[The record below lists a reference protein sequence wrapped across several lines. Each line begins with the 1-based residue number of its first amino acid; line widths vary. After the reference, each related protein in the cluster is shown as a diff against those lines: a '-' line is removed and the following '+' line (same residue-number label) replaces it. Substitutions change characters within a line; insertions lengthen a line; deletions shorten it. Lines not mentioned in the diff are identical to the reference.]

1 MKGADVRT
9 KEGRAVIVRY
19 FTWKEW
25 GFTALCVVFVIFQAY
40 LDLRIPEYMTA
51 ITDAIM
57 DNESPSVIT
66 GYGAEMM
73 LCSILSIAASLLGT
87 MMAVRA
93 ATSLC
98 YLLREKLFDKV
109 SEFTPGDVDRFSV
122 DSLITRSTND
132 VSQIQQF
139 LTRSM
144 QTLILVPVITAW
156 ALMKISGSEWEWT
169 AVTAAGVVIT
179 VLSIA
184 LVVWKTRPGY
194 KRIPV
199 LTDRINHHA
208 LEHLT
213 GLRVVRAY
221 NAERF
226 QERKFE
232 ESSDDMMDN
241 SLRIWRV
248 SSITPTL
255 SSSISNF
262 LMLAIYWLGILLLSG
277 TTDHDHQVLLF
288 SDMIVF
294 SAYAVQILNAFMKLG
309 MMIQFSSRAFASIG
323 RVNELLDYDP
333 AIPDG
338 TYDGKGDESGTVEF
352 QNVSFTYPGTDVEVL
367 HDVSFKI
374 ERGETVAIMGATG
387 AGKSTLVNLIM
398 RLYKCT
404 EGRVLVNGVDVLE
417 YDRKALNSQ
426 ISFVPQ
432 TNTIFTGTIEFNI
445 NYGSTA
451 PERDMDDIHMAESIA
466 QASEFIDNLE
476 GNESFELTEEGRNLS
491 GGQRQRISIARAVC
505 KNAPI
510 WILDDPFSALDF
522 ITDSRL
528 RSAIREYREAPTK
541 VFVAQR
547 VGTVMDSDKII
558 VLDEGRIVG
567 IGSHEELMRDCELYR
582 EVAESQLSE
591 VTE

>member
-9 KEGRAVIVRY
+9 EVGRAVIVRY

-40 LDLRIPEYMTA
+40 LDLRIPEYMTV

-277 TTDHDHQVLLF
+277 TADHDHQVLLF

-323 RVNELLDYDP
+323 RVNELLGYDP

-374 ERGETVAIMGATG
+374 GRGETVAIMGATG

-505 KNAPI
+505 KDAPI

-528 RSAIREYREAPTK
+528 RSAIREYRKAPTK

-591 VTE
+591 VRE

>member
-40 LDLRIPEYMTA
+40 LDLRIPEYMTV

-57 DNESPSVIT
+57 ENESPSVIT

>member
-1 MKGADVRT
+1 M
-9 KEGRAVIVRY
+9 IVRY

-73 LCSILSIAASLLGT
+73 LCSFLSIAASLLGT

-338 TYDGKGDESGTVEF
+338 TYDGNGDESGTVEF

>member
-1 MKGADVRT
+1 M
-9 KEGRAVIVRY
+9 IIRY

-25 GFTALCVVFVIFQAY
+25 GFTALCVVLVIFQAY
-40 LDLRIPEYMTA
+40 LDLRIPEYMTV

-57 DNESPSVIT
+57 DNEDPSVIT

-87 MMAVRA
+87 MMAVKA

-169 AVTAAGVVIT
+169 AVTAVGVVIT

-277 TTDHDHQVLLF
+277 TADHDHQVLLF

-323 RVNELLDYDP
+323 RVNELLGYDP

-374 ERGETVAIMGATG
+374 GRGETVAIMGATG

-398 RLYKCT
+398 RFYKCT
-404 EGRVLVNGVDVLE
+404 EGRVLVNGVNVLE
-417 YDRKALNSQ
+417 YERKALNSQ

-505 KNAPI
+505 KDAPI

-582 EVAESQLSE
+582 EVAESQLSG

>member
-1 MKGADVRT
+1 
-9 KEGRAVIVRY
+9 
-19 FTWKEW
+19 
-25 GFTALCVVFVIFQAY
+25 
-40 LDLRIPEYMTA
+40 
-51 ITDAIM
+51 
-57 DNESPSVIT
+57 
-66 GYGAEMM
+66 
-73 LCSILSIAASLLGT
+73 
-87 MMAVRA
+87 
-93 ATSLC
+93 
-98 YLLREKLFDKV
+98 
-109 SEFTPGDVDRFSV
+109 
-122 DSLITRSTND
+122 
-132 VSQIQQF
+132 
-139 LTRSM
+139 
-144 QTLILVPVITAW
+144 
-156 ALMKISGSEWEWT
+156 
-169 AVTAAGVVIT
+169 
-179 VLSIA
+179 
-184 LVVWKTRPGY
+184 
-194 KRIPV
+194 
-199 LTDRINHHA
+199 
-208 LEHLT
+208 
-213 GLRVVRAY
+213 
-221 NAERF
+221 
-226 QERKFE
+226 
-232 ESSDDMMDN
+232 MMDN

-277 TTDHDHQVLLF
+277 TADHDHQVLLF

-309 MMIQFSSRAFASIG
+309 IMIQFSSRAFASIG
-323 RVNELLDYDP
+323 RVNELLGYDP

-505 KNAPI
+505 KDAPI

>member
-1 MKGADVRT
+1 M
-9 KEGRAVIVRY
+9 IVRY

-40 LDLRIPEYMTA
+40 LDLRIPEYMTV

-66 GYGAEMM
+66 GYGTEMM

-277 TTDHDHQVLLF
+277 TADHDHQVLLF

-309 MMIQFSSRAFASIG
+309 MMIQFSSRAFASIE
-323 RVNELLDYDP
+323 RVNELLDYVP

-338 TYDGKGDESGTVEF
+338 TYEGIGDENGTVEF

-398 RLYKCT
+398 RFYKCT

-505 KNAPI
+505 KDAPI

-528 RSAIREYREAPTK
+528 RSAIREYRDAPTK

>member
-1 MKGADVRT
+1 M
-9 KEGRAVIVRY
+9 IIRY

-40 LDLRIPEYMTA
+40 LDLRIPEYMTV

-57 DNESPSVIT
+57 DNENPSVIT

-73 LCSILSIAASLLGT
+73 LCSILSITASLLGT

-255 SSSISNF
+255 SSGISNF

-277 TTDHDHQVLLF
+277 TADHDHQVLLF

-294 SAYAVQILNAFMKLG
+294 SAYAIQILNAFMKLG

-323 RVNELLDYDP
+323 RVNELLGYGP

-338 TYDGKGDESGTVEF
+338 TYEGIGDENGTVEF

-374 ERGETVAIMGATG
+374 DRGETVAIMGATG

-398 RLYKCT
+398 RFYKCT

-491 GGQRQRISIARAVC
+491 GGQRQRISIARAIC
-505 KNAPI
+505 KDAPI

-528 RSAIREYREAPTK
+528 RSAIREYRDAPTK

-567 IGSHEELMRDCELYR
+567 IGSHEELMKSCELYR

-591 VTE
+591 VKE

>member
-1 MKGADVRT
+1 M
-9 KEGRAVIVRY
+9 IVRY

-40 LDLRIPEYMTA
+40 LDLRIPEYMTV

-156 ALMKISGSEWEWT
+156 ALMKISGSEWVWT

-179 VLSIA
+179 VLSIS

-277 TTDHDHQVLLF
+277 TADHDHQVLLF

-505 KNAPI
+505 KDAPI

>member
-1 MKGADVRT
+1 M
-9 KEGRAVIVRY
+9 IVRY

-40 LDLRIPEYMTA
+40 LDLRIPEYMTV

-277 TTDHDHQVLLF
+277 TADHDHQVLLF

-323 RVNELLDYDP
+323 RVNELLGYDP

-374 ERGETVAIMGATG
+374 GRGETVAIMGATG

-417 YDRKALNSQ
+417 YDREALNSQ

-476 GNESFELTEEGRNLS
+476 GNESCELTEEGRNLS

-505 KNAPI
+505 KDAPI

>member
-40 LDLRIPEYMTA
+40 LDLRIPEYMTV

-57 DNESPSVIT
+57 ENESPSVIT

-73 LCSILSIAASLLGT
+73 LCSFLSIAASLLGT

-505 KNAPI
+505 KDAPI

>member
-1 MKGADVRT
+1 M
-9 KEGRAVIVRY
+9 IVRY

-40 LDLRIPEYMTA
+40 LDLRIPEYMTV

-169 AVTAAGVVIT
+169 AVTAVGVVIT

-387 AGKSTLVNLIM
+387 AGKSTLVNLII

-505 KNAPI
+505 KDAPI

-582 EVAESQLSE
+582 EVAVSQLSE

>member
-9 KEGRAVIVRY
+9 EEGRAVIVRY

-40 LDLRIPEYMTA
+40 LDLRIPEYMTV

-277 TTDHDHQVLLF
+277 TADHDHQVLLF

-309 MMIQFSSRAFASIG
+309 IMIQFSSRAFASIG

-374 ERGETVAIMGATG
+374 GRGETVAIMGATG

-398 RLYKCT
+398 RFYKCT

-505 KNAPI
+505 KDAPI

-528 RSAIREYREAPTK
+528 RSAIREYRKAPTK

>member
-9 KEGRAVIVRY
+9 EVGRAVIVRY

-40 LDLRIPEYMTA
+40 LDLRIPEYMTV

-98 YLLREKLFDKV
+98 YLLRERLFDKV

-277 TTDHDHQVLLF
+277 TADHDHQVLLF

-323 RVNELLDYDP
+323 RVNELLGYDP

-374 ERGETVAIMGATG
+374 GRGETVAIMGATG

-505 KNAPI
+505 KDAPI

-528 RSAIREYREAPTK
+528 RSAIREYRKAPTK

>member
-179 VLSIA
+179 VLSIS

>member
-1 MKGADVRT
+1 M
-9 KEGRAVIVRY
+9 IVRY

-40 LDLRIPEYMTA
+40 LDLRIPEYMTV

-87 MMAVRA
+87 MMAVGA

-98 YLLREKLFDKV
+98 CLLRERLFDKV

-169 AVTAAGVVIT
+169 AVTAVGVVIT

-277 TTDHDHQVLLF
+277 TADHDHRVLLF

-309 MMIQFSSRAFASIG
+309 IMIQFSSRAFASIG

-404 EGRVLVNGVDVLE
+404 EGRVLVSGVDVLE

-505 KNAPI
+505 KDAPI

>member
-40 LDLRIPEYMTA
+40 LDLRIPEYMTV

-179 VLSIA
+179 ALSIA

-505 KNAPI
+505 KDAPI

>member
-9 KEGRAVIVRY
+9 KEGRDVIVRY

-40 LDLRIPEYMTA
+40 LDLRIPEYMTV

-169 AVTAAGVVIT
+169 AVTAVGVVIT

-505 KNAPI
+505 KDAPI

>member
-1 MKGADVRT
+1 M
-9 KEGRAVIVRY
+9 IVRY

-40 LDLRIPEYMTA
+40 LDLRIPEYMTV

-57 DNESPSVIT
+57 DNENPSVIT

-255 SSSISNF
+255 SSGISNF

-277 TTDHDHQVLLF
+277 TADHDHQVLLF

-294 SAYAVQILNAFMKLG
+294 SAYAIQILNAFMKLG
-309 MMIQFSSRAFASIG
+309 MMIQFSSRAFASIE
-323 RVNELLDYDP
+323 RVNELLDYVP

-338 TYDGKGDESGTVEF
+338 TYEGIGDENGTVEF

-374 ERGETVAIMGATG
+374 GRGETVAIMGATG

-398 RLYKCT
+398 RFYKCT

-505 KNAPI
+505 KDAPI

>member
-40 LDLRIPEYMTA
+40 LDLRIPEYMTV

-73 LCSILSIAASLLGT
+73 LCSFLSIAASLLGT

-505 KNAPI
+505 KDAPI

>member
-1 MKGADVRT
+1 M
-9 KEGRAVIVRY
+9 IIRY

-40 LDLRIPEYMTA
+40 LDLRIPEYMTV

-73 LCSILSIAASLLGT
+73 LCSVLSIAASLLGT

-294 SAYAVQILNAFMKLG
+294 SAYAIQILNAFMKLG

-323 RVNELLDYDP
+323 RVNELLDYVP
-333 AIPDG
+333 AIPNG
-338 TYDGKGDESGTVEF
+338 SYDGNGDESGTVEF
-352 QNVSFTYPGTDVEVL
+352 RNVSFTYPGTDVEVL

-491 GGQRQRISIARAVC
+491 GGQRQRISIARAIC
-505 KNAPI
+505 KDAPI

-528 RSAIREYREAPTK
+528 RSAIREYRDAPTK

>member
-1 MKGADVRT
+1 M
-9 KEGRAVIVRY
+9 IVRY

-40 LDLRIPEYMTA
+40 LDLRIPEYMTV

-277 TTDHDHQVLLF
+277 TADHDHQVLLF

-309 MMIQFSSRAFASIG
+309 IMIQFSSRAFASIG

-374 ERGETVAIMGATG
+374 GRGETVAIMGATG

-398 RLYKCT
+398 RFYKCT

-505 KNAPI
+505 KDAPI

-528 RSAIREYREAPTK
+528 RSAIREYRKAPTK

>member
-1 MKGADVRT
+1 M
-9 KEGRAVIVRY
+9 IIRY

-25 GFTALCVVFVIFQAY
+25 GFTALCVVLVIFQAY
-40 LDLRIPEYMTA
+40 LDLRIPEYMTV

-57 DNESPSVIT
+57 DNEDPSVIT

-169 AVTAAGVVIT
+169 AVTAVGVVIT

-199 LTDRINHHA
+199 LTDHINHHA

-241 SLRIWRV
+241 SLRIWRI

-255 SSSISNF
+255 ASSISNF

-277 TTDHDHQVLLF
+277 TADHDHQVLLF

-338 TYDGKGDESGTVEF
+338 TYEGIGDENGTIEF

-367 HDVSFKI
+367 HDISFRI
-374 ERGETVAIMGATG
+374 DRGETVAIMGATG

-417 YDRKALNSQ
+417 YNRKALNSQ

-432 TNTIFTGTIEFNI
+432 TNTIFTETIEFNI

-505 KNAPI
+505 KDAPI

>member
-1 MKGADVRT
+1 M
-9 KEGRAVIVRY
+9 IVRY

-40 LDLRIPEYMTA
+40 LDLRIPEYMTV

-87 MMAVRA
+87 MMAVGA

-98 YLLREKLFDKV
+98 YLLRERLFDKV

-169 AVTAAGVVIT
+169 AVTAVGVVIT

-277 TTDHDHQVLLF
+277 TADHDHRVLLF

-309 MMIQFSSRAFASIG
+309 IMIQFSSRAFASIG

-374 ERGETVAIMGATG
+374 NRGETVAIMGATG

-451 PERDMDDIHMAESIA
+451 PERDMDNIHMAESIA

-505 KNAPI
+505 KDAPI

>member
-40 LDLRIPEYMTA
+40 LDLRIPEYMTV

-57 DNESPSVIT
+57 ENESPSVIT

-73 LCSILSIAASLLGT
+73 LCSFLSIAASLLGT

>member
-1 MKGADVRT
+1 M
-9 KEGRAVIVRY
+9 IVRY

-40 LDLRIPEYMTA
+40 LDLRIPEYMTV

-179 VLSIA
+179 ALSIA

-505 KNAPI
+505 KDAPI

>member
-1 MKGADVRT
+1 M
-9 KEGRAVIVRY
+9 IIRY

-40 LDLRIPEYMTA
+40 LDLRIPEYMTV

-73 LCSILSIAASLLGT
+73 LCSVLSIAASLLGT

-255 SSSISNF
+255 SSGISNF

-277 TTDHDHQVLLF
+277 TADHDHQVLLF

-294 SAYAVQILNAFMKLG
+294 SAYAIQILNAFMKLG

-323 RVNELLDYDP
+323 RVNELLDYVP
-333 AIPDG
+333 AIPNG
-338 TYDGKGDESGTVEF
+338 SYDGNGDESGTVEF
-352 QNVSFTYPGTDVEVL
+352 RNVSFTYPGTDVEVL

-505 KNAPI
+505 KDAPI

>member
-40 LDLRIPEYMTA
+40 LDLRIPEYMTV

-57 DNESPSVIT
+57 ENESPSVIT

-73 LCSILSIAASLLGT
+73 LCSFLSIAASLLGT

-338 TYDGKGDESGTVEF
+338 TYDGNGDESGTVEF

>member
-9 KEGRAVIVRY
+9 EEGRAVIVRY

-40 LDLRIPEYMTA
+40 LDLRIPEYMTV

-404 EGRVLVNGVDVLE
+404 EGRVLVNGVNVLK

-505 KNAPI
+505 KDAPI

>member
-1 MKGADVRT
+1 M
-9 KEGRAVIVRY
+9 IIRY

-40 LDLRIPEYMTA
+40 LDLRIPEYMTV

-73 LCSILSIAASLLGT
+73 LCSVLSIAASLLGT

-255 SSSISNF
+255 SSGISNF

-277 TTDHDHQVLLF
+277 TADHDHQVLLF

-294 SAYAVQILNAFMKLG
+294 SAYAIQILNAFMKLG

-323 RVNELLDYDP
+323 RVNELLDYVP
-333 AIPDG
+333 AIPNG
-338 TYDGKGDESGTVEF
+338 SYDGNGDESGTVEF
-352 QNVSFTYPGTDVEVL
+352 RNVSFTYPGTDVEVL

-491 GGQRQRISIARAVC
+491 GGQRQRISIARAIC
-505 KNAPI
+505 KDAPI

>member
-1 MKGADVRT
+1 M
-9 KEGRAVIVRY
+9 IVRY

-40 LDLRIPEYMTA
+40 LDLRIPEYMTV

-98 YLLREKLFDKV
+98 YLLRERLFDKV

-277 TTDHDHQVLLF
+277 TADHDHQVLLF

-309 MMIQFSSRAFASIG
+309 IMIQFSSRAFASIG

-505 KNAPI
+505 KDAPI

>member
-1 MKGADVRT
+1 M
-9 KEGRAVIVRY
+9 IVRY

>member
-1 MKGADVRT
+1 
-9 KEGRAVIVRY
+9 
-19 FTWKEW
+19 
-25 GFTALCVVFVIFQAY
+25 
-40 LDLRIPEYMTA
+40 
-51 ITDAIM
+51 
-57 DNESPSVIT
+57 
-66 GYGAEMM
+66 
-73 LCSILSIAASLLGT
+73 

-169 AVTAAGVVIT
+169 AVTAVGVVIT

-367 HDVSFKI
+367 HDISFRI
-374 ERGETVAIMGATG
+374 DRGETVAIMGATG

-404 EGRVLVNGVDVLE
+404 EGRVLVNGVNVLE

-505 KNAPI
+505 KDAPI

>member
-1 MKGADVRT
+1 M
-9 KEGRAVIVRY
+9 IVRY

-40 LDLRIPEYMTA
+40 LDLRIPEYMTV

-87 MMAVRA
+87 MMAVGA

-98 YLLREKLFDKV
+98 CLLRERLFDKV

-169 AVTAAGVVIT
+169 AVTAVGVVIT

-277 TTDHDHQVLLF
+277 TADHDHRVLLF

-309 MMIQFSSRAFASIG
+309 IMIQFSSRAFASIG

-505 KNAPI
+505 KDAPI

-547 VGTVMDSDKII
+547 AGTVMDSDKII

>member
-1 MKGADVRT
+1 M
-9 KEGRAVIVRY
+9 IVRY

-40 LDLRIPEYMTA
+40 LDLRIPEYMTV

-98 YLLREKLFDKV
+98 YLLRERLFDKV

-277 TTDHDHQVLLF
+277 TADHDHQVLLF

-323 RVNELLDYDP
+323 RVNELLGYDP

-374 ERGETVAIMGATG
+374 GRGETVAIMGATG

-505 KNAPI
+505 KDAPI

-528 RSAIREYREAPTK
+528 RSAIREYRKAPTK

>member
-1 MKGADVRT
+1 M
-9 KEGRAVIVRY
+9 IIRY

-25 GFTALCVVFVIFQAY
+25 GFTALCVVFVILQAY
-40 LDLRIPEYMTA
+40 LDLRIPEYMTV

-57 DNESPSVIT
+57 GNEDPSVIT
-66 GYGAEMM
+66 GYGAEMI
-73 LCSILSIAASLLGT
+73 LCSVLSIIASLLGT

-144 QTLILVPVITAW
+144 QTLILVPVITVW

-169 AVTAAGVVIT
+169 AVTVIGVIVT

-194 KRIPV
+194 RRIPV
-199 LTDRINHHA
+199 LTDRINRHA

-221 NAERF
+221 NAEKF
-226 QERKFE
+226 QQQKFE
-232 ESSDDMMDN
+232 ESSDDMMEN
-241 SLRIWRV
+241 SLRIWKT
-248 SSITPTL
+248 SSITPVL

-262 LMLAIYWLGILLLSG
+262 LMLAIYWLGIILLSG
-277 TTDHDHQVLLF
+277 TADHGHQTLLF

-294 SAYAVQILNAFMKLG
+294 SAYAIQILNAFMRLG

-323 RVNELLDYDP
+323 RVEELLGYGP
-333 AIPDG
+333 AIPNG
-338 TYDGKGDESGTVEF
+338 TYDGKGGEIGTIEF
-352 QNVSFTYPGTDVEVL
+352 RNVSFTYPGTDAEVL
-367 HDVSFKI
+367 HDISFRI

-387 AGKSTLVNLIM
+387 AGKTTLVNLMM
-398 RLYKCT
+398 RLYLCT
-404 EGRVLVNGVDVLE
+404 EGEVLVSGTDVRE

-426 ISFVPQ
+426 ISYVPQ
-432 TNTIFTGTIEFNI
+432 ANTIFTGTIEFNI

-451 PERDMDDIHMAESIA
+451 PERDMDDIHVAESIA
-466 QASEFIDNLE
+466 QASEFIDDLE

-505 KNAPI
+505 KDAPI

-547 VGTVMDSDKII
+547 VSTVMDSDKII
-558 VLDEGRIVG
+558 VLDGGRIAG
-567 IGSHEELMRDCELYR
+567 IGSHEELMESCRLYR
-582 EVAESQLSE
+582 ETAESQLSE
-591 VTE
+591 AQR